1 MDRTY
6 KNFKQAWSDDDLL
19 VYPPSTKDSGERW
32 FLRTPVNME
41 QTEELVLIGM
51 NPSKAT
57 ALQQGNRDGDR
68 TTGALLTHFP
78 LDDQNRPIDYRRIT
92 IVNLIP
98 LVSGSGDN
106 LPVWKESEGHLEI
119 LESVGVTCSV
129 LPSVLSSADIVLPMW
144 GDPEADNYPWKK
156 HVLPIIKLLIKECR
170 NFKDFKI
177 QGFTQPTKKYPYHCG
192 YSEHISRWSKNAWTD
207 DASFVL
213 QD

>member
-57 ALQQGNRDGDR
+57 ALQQGNRDGDG
-68 TTGALLTHFP
+68 TTGVLLTHFP

-144 GDPEADNYPWKK
+144 G
-156 HVLPIIKLLIKECR
+156 
-170 NFKDFKI
+170 
-177 QGFTQPTKKYPYHCG
+177 GG
-192 YSEHISRWSKNAWTD
+192 SRSRQLSLEETRPSD
-207 DASFVL
+207 H
-213 QD
+213 